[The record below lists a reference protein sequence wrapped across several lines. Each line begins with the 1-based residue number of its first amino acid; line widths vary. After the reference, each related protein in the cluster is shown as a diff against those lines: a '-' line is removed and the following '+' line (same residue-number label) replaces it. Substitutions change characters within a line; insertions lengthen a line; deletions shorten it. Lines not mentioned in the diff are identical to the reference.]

1 MCVCVCVWGCVLVLS
16 SLLCMYV
23 CVCIYVCMYAG
34 CVCACMYVYICLYL
48 CVCIYTFF
56 LCVCMYVRGIT
67 AKKWMYSLCVFVQ
80 VPLLLVF
87 LSCHSSPFSTSVSGR
102 CTVAGAPWTD
112 LRCILGHYAFS
123 SSRIVTIFPPLLLR
137 ESTSY
142 NSFFSD

>member
-1 MCVCVCVWGCVLVLS
+1 MCVCVDVC
-16 SLLCMYV
+16 LCCHLCFVCMCV
-23 CVCIYVCMYAG
+23 CVYMFVCMQAV
-34 CVCACMYVYICLYL
+34 CVHACMFTYVFICVYAYIHVFL
-48 CVCIYTFF
+48 CVCI
-56 LCVCMYVRGIT
+56 YVRGIT

-87 LSCHSSPFSTSVSGR
+87 LSCHSRPFSTSVSGR

-112 LRCILGHYAFS
+112 LCCILGHYAFS